1 MSEQASHAEQV
12 KTTTALRE
20 LEQLRNDLS
29 IERDLREKA
38 EEKALAANEALQKE
52 SVSRLQ
58 AQMVAKE
65 RSQFANTQ
73 EVPSSFPF
81 FKYELMKGPI
91 SSKCQRV

>member
-1 MSEQASHAEQV
+1 MAEQASHAEQV

-38 EEKALAANEALQKE
+38 EEKASAANETLEKE
-52 SVSRLQ
+52 SVARFQ

-65 RSQFANTQ
+65 RSDFANTQ
-73 EVPSSFPF
+73 EVPSSSPF